1 MLLSLFFFLETQ
13 VFFHRAKIREKAWTT
28 LHAYLSV
35 FFHRSSPNTSE
46 SFYHYCCKF
55 GNENV
60 MKVVFFCIKAMSFM
74 WGEVCDMSWGVVER
88 WVEERIL
95 GPHYRLS
102 RDEYRTVIDFLLNTT
117 LNMIVV
123 IMLLV
128 INPPQPH
135 VLQIVYY

>member
-1 MLLSLFFFLETQ
+1 M
-13 VFFHRAKIREKAWTT
+13 
-28 LHAYLSV
+28 
-35 FFHRSSPNTSE
+35 
-46 SFYHYCCKF
+46 
-55 GNENV
+55 
-60 MKVVFFCIKAMSFM
+60 
-74 WGEVCDMSWGVVER
+74 VER